1 MKSFKLL
8 VLGFVACLAFPALA
22 NEDLSQRWRIRFDLG
37 GNIPVNPTISEL
49 GGPVT
54 TGGKMDLDAGMTF
67 DMGVG
72 FRVAPWFTLE
82 AEIGFMYNEIDSIGN
97 WSYPNSSLSQM
108 PIMLNAEFSIPR
120 GPLVPYAGI
129 GAGGV
134 LGSVSFG
141 SYYYYY
147 YSESDG
153 WANNF
158 VPAAQAFAG
167 LRYEFDRN
175 WSAGISYRFLA
186 VPGYDWD
193 VEWWN
198 GADFSFG
205 VDKTFTHSICVTFS
219 GTF

>member
-1 MKSFKLL
+1 MKTLTIL
-8 VLGFVACLAFPALA
+8 VLTAAACLAVPALA
-22 NEDLSQRWRIRFDLG
+22 SEDLSQRWSIRFDLG
-37 GNIPVNPTISEL
+37 GNIPVNPTVSEV

-54 TGGKMDLDAGMTF
+54 SGGKMELEAGMTF
-67 DMGVG
+67 DVGIG

-82 AEIGFMYNEIDSIGN
+82 AELGFTYNNIDSIGN
-97 WSYPNSSLSQM
+97 WSYPNSSLTQM
-108 PIMLNAEFSIPR
+108 PIMLNAEFCIPR
-120 GPLVPYAGI
+120 GPLVPFVGV

-141 SYYYYY
+141 NYYYYY
-147 YSESDG
+147 YNESDG
-153 WANNF
+153 WGNNF

-167 LRYEFDRN
+167 LRYEFNHN

-186 VPGYDWD
+186 TPGYDWD

-198 GADFSFG
+198 GDDFAFG
-205 VDKTFTHSICVTFS
+205 VDKVFTHSICITFS